1 MSDSTTETS
10 ELTGTSDTFEGIE
23 SIPEKVVKVKKADK
37 KAKVVVQTKNRGI
50 GKYAVLL
57 MTTTE
62 KSNNQ
67 ILADVKKKFAGCKTT
82 YECIAWYRSKIRR
95 EACESGT

>member
-1 MSDSTTETS
+1 MSDTTT
-10 ELTGTSDTFEGIE
+10 ELTGTSDVPETMEGIE
-23 SIPEKVVKVKKADK
+23 SKPTVKVTKKSK
-37 KAKVVVQTKNRGI
+37 RAKPVVLAKNRGI